1 MASSIAPLMADV
13 FMNWSV
19 RNVNKIGCSLTY
31 NVFMLMMFSVYLRS
45 LFHDHEQIFEFTP
58 S

>member
-45 LFHDHEQIFEFTP
+45 LFHDHE
-58 S
+58 